1 MVKIALVLTLLLLG
15 VVHAQEG
22 NLTFPGLELPDP
34 VEWLAATHEFVTSNG
49 LHDDVEGIGWAI
61 LFVGFMVGLVRTAY
75 YASEAEWWA
84 VYGRLLLGVIV
95 LANLSPIQKF
105 TQTSWNTAYT
115 WSSNLTGETVE
126 DDLVEGAGNVEEL
139 ITPLLI
145 VGGTAQMFAVKMAS
159 RISAASVE
167 GLAKAAKAGA
177 SSGTKRSLSFFV
189 RLIMYAFLPIF
200 GIYSA
205 LVYLSGLTV
214 LLAMLL
220 LPLAG
225 AMAVFPGG
233 LSWWGRWVGMM
244 ISAVVTILVLPI
256 MFNIVISLGMIAPM
270 DVLNSHLA
278 SLSGELNGSRGII
291 LSPLTAL
298 ETLVADVKG
307 GKDLRQAALE
317 VTGFSSGITETLS
330 DIPDLIMGWLLA
342 LVAMVVGMV
351 IGLFMMRNFD
361 KVISGFIGGVS
372 SGVVP
377 SLPSGGGGRLNTST
391 SLPSSGGGGGSGG
404 SRGSGGSGGGT
415 PALGGGGGGSTIATM
430 SSGGNRSARGGGGDD
445 AVIDVES
452 REVKSL
458 PSSSRGALGPGA

>member
-1 MVKIALVLTLLLLG
+1 
-15 VVHAQEG
+15 
-22 NLTFPGLELPDP
+22 
-34 VEWLAATHEFVTSNG
+34 
-49 LHDDVEGIGWAI
+49 
-61 LFVGFMVGLVRTAY
+61 
-75 YASEAEWWA
+75 
-84 VYGRLLLGVIV
+84 
-95 LANLSPIQKF
+95 
-105 TQTSWNTAYT
+105 
-115 WSSNLTGETVE
+115 
-126 DDLVEGAGNVEEL
+126 
-139 ITPLLI
+139 
-145 VGGTAQMFAVKMAS
+145 
-159 RISAASVE
+159 
-167 GLAKAAKAGA
+167 
-177 SSGTKRSLSFFV
+177 
-189 RLIMYAFLPIF
+189 MYAFLPIF

-372 SGVVP
+372 SGVMP
-377 SLPSGGGGRLNTST
+377 SLPSGGGGRSNTST